1 MLEHGPNMAESLFVR
16 GHCSTTGSESET
28 VLYDDTSKADKHGGR
43 SSRTQGKRVLMMS
56 SLVQKRTSSD
66 RSLDDHIHTLQKS
79 VGDTEAQRF
88 RSLEVDDQLVLGWL
102 LNGNVLRPFAL
113 KNPMH
118 KSRTVPNRR
127 GTVSPKRHQAS
138 NIRKR
143 AGR

>member
-1 MLEHGPNMAESLFVR
+1 
-16 GHCSTTGSESET
+16 
-28 VLYDDTSKADKHGGR
+28 
-43 SSRTQGKRVLMMS
+43 MMS
-56 SLVQKRTSSD
+56 ALVQKRTSSD

-118 KSRTVPNRR
+118 KSRTVPNRS